1 MIERDFKVYISIPI
15 AGYHREEQKQ
25 MAHEAAMWLEARGL
39 TAVNPFDNGLT
50 EHDERHKHMAKD
62 IEMLL
67 SCDAIMPVGR
77 WQESRGCKAEMLVAQ
92 ETCKTIIFSPE
103 WTKFHEQVR
112 GWTVNQDCDLV

>member
-1 MIERDFKVYISIPI
+1 MERDFKVYISIPI

-50 EHDERHKHMAKD
+50 ENEERHKHMAKD

-77 WQESRGCKAEMLVAQ
+77 WQESVD
-92 ETCKTIIFSPE
+92 
-103 WTKFHEQVR
+103 VR
-112 GWTVNQDCDLV
+112 QKCWWRRKHARRLYTRQSGQSFTSR